1 MSFVG
6 GPYAHDVFVS
16 YAHGE
21 DLEQAFSDLRRN
33 QLYNWSCRMIDDLQ
47 EQIALNLSHSGRKP
61 DVWMDH
67 VLRSTGALEAN
78 LTKEIRISALFVA
91 LISPFYLRS
100 KWCQGEA
107 QTFSDFARDFRP
119 VERENRIFAVSIR
132 PTDRKDWPPAFRD
145 DNLNTFLGMEFY
157 RKLGPDPDLWDYLG
171 FPDPVVAKDQNYW
184 TAIKRLAADITS
196 QLRRMRHAQEEN
208 LAAADDAPKVPG
220 NVGRKLL
227 LGYSH
232 DTVARERNQLRRLLS
247 SMEMQ
252 ILPEDSDDIT
262 DPTSLERAY
271 DRYLEQ
277 ADAVVLVANEYCG
290 TWPKD
295 EEAGFISLQ
304 VRKAREHAKRCYMWL
319 NVQRPDQIQT
329 DSYSEYL
336 KKLPEEIAKTKGELF
351 SGQDVK
357 GFASLIKSEL
367 AELHPGGDIPRPAL
381 LFSNLSSRT
390 NEYKQFQEWV
400 LDALG
405 ELNYEVTRA
414 SDSGSGQ
421 IRLDVLAGPVNQS
434 DTILVLCFDQE
445 WDWATQFLRQLKKV
459 SSSANAN
466 RARFVVVGPR
476 YVPEK
481 GIREYRNCRFRTFND
496 FNESSLD
503 ATSFKET
510 LKRAIQQNVGRT
522 AA

>member
-1 MSFVG
+1 
-6 GPYAHDVFVS
+6 
-16 YAHGE
+16 
-21 DLEQAFSDLRRN
+21 
-33 QLYNWSCRMIDDLQ
+33 
-47 EQIALNLSHSGRKP
+47 
-61 DVWMDH
+61 
-67 VLRSTGALEAN
+67 
-78 LTKEIRISALFVA
+78 
-91 LISPFYLRS
+91 
-100 KWCQGEA
+100 
-107 QTFSDFARDFRP
+107 
-119 VERENRIFAVSIR
+119 
-132 PTDRKDWPPAFRD
+132 
-145 DNLNTFLGMEFY
+145 
-157 RKLGPDPDLWDYLG
+157 
-171 FPDPVVAKDQNYW
+171 
-184 TAIKRLAADITS
+184 
-196 QLRRMRHAQEEN
+196 
-208 LAAADDAPKVPG
+208 
-220 NVGRKLL
+220 
-227 LGYSH
+227 
-232 DTVARERNQLRRLLS
+232 
-247 SMEMQ
+247 
-252 ILPEDSDDIT
+252 
-262 DPTSLERAY
+262 
-271 DRYLEQ
+271 
-277 ADAVVLVANEYCG
+277 
-290 TWPKD
+290 
-295 EEAGFISLQ
+295 
-304 VRKAREHAKRCYMWL
+304 MWL

-405 ELNYEVTRA
+405 ELDYEVIRA
-414 SDSGSGQ
+414 PDSGSGQ
-421 IRLDVLAGPVNQS
+421 IRLDALAGPVNQS

-481 GIREYRNCRFRTFND
+481 GIREYRNHRFRTFND